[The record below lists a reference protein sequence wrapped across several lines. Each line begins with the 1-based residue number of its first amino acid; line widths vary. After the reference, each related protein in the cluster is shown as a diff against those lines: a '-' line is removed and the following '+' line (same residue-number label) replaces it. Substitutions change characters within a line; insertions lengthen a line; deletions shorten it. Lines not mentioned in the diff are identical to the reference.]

1 MNSNNNTSKAAET
14 VAALKRHEIAAA
26 EIVVSSATLA
36 RWSNYIGGED
46 VETVR
51 EFKPGE
57 VVTLRDWRPEGMMA
71 ATEDGRE
78 MFLFW
83 HYLEAMTKAAAPAE
97 IDPDEVREAFDA
109 HAERGEG
116 ERFDVIEKAASLAT
130 VRGDVAEFD
139 SANEYETI
147 ARAFLTMTGAKFSA
161 RYLGAF
167 DSSEEWGEEDGGK
180 LSVVRGEIPVWR
192 VVISS
197 ASGRMSVRFR
207 GSIYD
212 GQNGRTKC
220 RVYDVLSC
228 LTKSEPGTFDE
239 FANEYGYFPIS
250 SAAAYRHARRIFAGC
265 VREFRGVCRVWSSE
279 EDRARL
285 AYIA

>member
-14 VAALKRHEIAAA
+14 VAA
-26 EIVVSSATLA
+26 
-36 RWSNYIGGED
+36 
-46 VETVR
+46 
-51 EFKPGE
+51 
-57 VVTLRDWRPEGMMA
+57 
-71 ATEDGRE
+71 
-78 MFLFW
+78 
-83 HYLEAMTKAAAPAE
+83 PAE
-97 IDPDEVREAFDA
+97 IDPGEVREAFDA
-109 HAERGEG
+109 HTERGEG

-139 SANEYETI
+139 SANEYETT
-147 ARAFLTMTGAKFSA
+147 ARAFLTMTGARFFA

-167 DSSEEWGEEDGGK
+167 DSSEEWGEDEKGN
-180 LSVVRGEIPVWR
+180 LSAVRGDIPVWR

-207 GSIYD
+207 GSIHD
-212 GQNGRTKC
+212 GRNGRTEC
-220 RVYDVLSC
+220 GVYDVLSC

-250 SAAAYRHARRIFAGC
+250 SAAAYRHARRVHAGC
-265 VREFRGVCRVWSSE
+265 VREFRGVCRVWPSE

-285 AYIA
+285 ATIA

>member
-1 MNSNNNTSKAAET
+1 MNSKNNT
-14 VAALKRHEIAAA
+14 I
-26 EIVVSSATLA
+26 
-36 RWSNYIGGED
+36 
-46 VETVR
+46 
-51 EFKPGE
+51 
-57 VVTLRDWRPEGMMA
+57 
-71 ATEDGRE
+71 
-78 MFLFW
+78 
-83 HYLEAMTKAAAPAE
+83 KAAAPAE

-109 HAERGEG
+109 HTERGEG
-116 ERFDVIEKAASLAT
+116 ERFDVIEKAASLVT

-139 SANEYETI
+139 SANEYETT

-167 DSSEEWGEEDGGK
+167 DSLAEWGEADSG
-180 LSVVRGEIPVWR
+180 SATVRGNIPVWR

-207 GSIYD
+207 GSIND
-212 GQNGRTKC
+212 GQNGRTEC
-220 RVYDVLSC
+220 GVYDVLSC
-228 LTKSEPGTFDE
+228 LTKSEPGTFDNFAQE
-239 FANEYGYFPIS
+239 FGYFPIS
-250 SAAAYRHARRIFAGC
+250 SAAAYRHARRVFAGC

>member
-1 MNSNNNTSKAAET
+1 MNTKNTNKAAET

-26 EIVVSSATLA
+26 EIVVSRATVA

-83 HYLEAMTKAAAPAE
+83 HYLEAMTKAPAE
-97 IDPDEVREAFDA
+97 IDPGEVREAFDA
-109 HAERGEG
+109 HTERGEG

-139 SANEYETI
+139 SADEYETT
-147 ARAFLTMTGAKFSA
+147 ARAFLTMTGATFSA

-167 DSSEEWGEEDGGK
+167 DSLTEWGEEDSGSK
-180 LSVVRGEIPVWR
+180 SVRGLIPVWR
-192 VVISS
+192 VSIRS
-197 ASGRMSVRFR
+197 ASGKMSVRFR
-207 GSIYD
+207 GSIN
-212 GQNGRTKC
+212 NGREGLTDC
-220 RVYDVLSC
+220 RVYSVLSC

-239 FANEYGYFPIS
+239 FAQEFGYFPIS
-250 SAAAYRHARRIFAGC
+250 SAAQYRHARRVFAGC
-265 VREFRGVCRVWSSE
+265 CREFRGVCRVWPDDG
-279 EDRARL
+279 DRSRL
-285 AYIA
+285 AYIN